1 MFYMFL
7 TRALEIY
14 FVLNVFEKLQK
25 TKFSGFWNLENGFEI
40 STICFFH
47 QFFSKKLINIQNVL
61 CSKTVVISFFYA
73 NKVKGTDQF
82 SFCIIFLDSIN
93 GKDEALFRHD
103 SFIALGSN
111 LTLASCK
118 GQNGL

>member
-1 MFYMFL
+1 MASKSQL
-7 TRALEIY
+7 
-14 FVLNVFEKLQK
+14 FVFFINFFQK
-25 TKFSGFWNLENGFEI
+25 INQYPK
-40 STICFFH
+40 CFM
-47 QFFSKKLINIQNVL
+47 QKI
-61 CSKTVVISFFYA
+61 VVISFFYA

-93 GKDEALFRHD
+93 GKDEALFWHD

-111 LTLASCK
+111 LTLASGK